1 MRDPIRVIVIGAGGV
16 GTWLCQ
22 GLVRM
27 LEYSAPG
34 SALIIVDGDNFEDKN
49 KERQSFHGVG
59 NKAEVLARE
68 LQPMFPQTFVVPQA
82 AWIVESVDD
91 SIPEEESDSDEPIA
105 TKIAASAL
113 LTNGDVIYA
122 VVDNDAARK
131 TLIEAASVLDNVD
144 LFTAGNDENTYG
156 SIYHYRR
163 RDGEDVTT
171 NPLKNHP
178 EYENPSDRNPGDMSC
193 QERAEIDGGTQL
205 IGTNMTVASFLL
217 GRMHK
222 VILNDEPRYGPE
234 DGKDNVDE
242 IFFDIGEGL
251 ALHND
256 RSAVQQTQLQ
266 EV

>member
-1 MRDPIRVIVIGAGGV
+1 MRDPIRVIVVGAGGV

-22 GLVRM
+22 GLVRQ

-34 SALIIVDGDNFEDKN
+34 SALIIVDGDNFEEKN

-91 SIPEEESDSDEPIA
+91 TIPEEESDSDEPIA

-144 LFTAGNDENTYG
+144 LFTAGNDENYYG
-156 SIYHYRR
+156 SVYHYRR
-163 RDGEDVTT
+163 RDGEDVTI
-171 NPLKNHP
+171 NPIKNHP
-178 EYENPSDRNPGDMSC
+178 EYENPNDRNPGEMSC

-205 IGTNMTVASFLL
+205 VATNMAVASLLL
-217 GRMHK
+217 GRTHK
-222 VILNDEPRYGPE
+222 MILSDGEFYIDEDSG
-234 DGKDNVDE
+234 DGDQE
-242 IFFDIGEGL
+242 IFFDLGVGKAQGAIRL
-251 ALHND
+251 
-256 RSAVQQTQLQ
+256 AVQQPQLQ